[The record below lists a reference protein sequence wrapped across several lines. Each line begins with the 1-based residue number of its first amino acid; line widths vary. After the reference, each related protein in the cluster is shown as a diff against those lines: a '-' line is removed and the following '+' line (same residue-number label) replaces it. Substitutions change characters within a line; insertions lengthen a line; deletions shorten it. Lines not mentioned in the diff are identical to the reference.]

1 MIQDVEDWFAKEIT
15 KLVKNDRNWFDSK
28 MKHTYIIKESV
39 IMRVLYP
46 DLTRVVAGYNKLVEQ
61 HNNNEEKRL
70 EELNTAGTPDE
81 TG

>member
-61 HNNNEEKRL
+61 HNNN
-70 EELNTAGTPDE
+70 TANK
-81 TG
+81 